1 MEIKKINKDIYKK
14 KVNLVIGGFVALLAI
29 SSLAFSTLLIV
40 LFGNIEV
47 VPEQST
53 GNFHWNLIG
62 VLLAVATSLSL
73 LNQIK
78 TRPYM
83 EEVLYVWKLKQLHN
97 KIFRKLKSIK
107 AAASNDDVKAL
118 TTLKF
123 YYTTQQQV
131 FELDNNTLTMSSVN
145 KELEAIEQI
154 EAEQSLDLDI
164 TSFKECWVDTY

>member
-1 MEIKKINKDIYKK
+1 MEIKQINKDIYKK

-40 LFGNIEV
+40 LFGNTEV

-62 VLLAVATSLSL
+62 VVLAVATSLSL
-73 LNQIK
+73 LNHIK

-123 YYTTQQQV
+123 YYKTQQQV

-154 EAEQSLDLDI
+154 EAAQSLDLDI
-164 TSFKECWVDTY
+164 TSFKESWVDTY

>member
-40 LFGNIEV
+40 LFGNTEV

-62 VLLAVATSLSL
+62 VVLAVATSLSL

-97 KIFRKLKSIK
+97 KMFRKLKSIK

-123 YYTTQQQV
+123 YYKTQQQV
-131 FELDNNTLTMSSVN
+131 FELDNNTLTMNSVN

-154 EAEQSLDLDI
+154 EAAQSLDLDI
-164 TSFKECWVDTY
+164 TSFKESWVDTY

>member
-40 LFGNIEV
+40 LFGNTEV

-107 AAASNDDVKAL
+107 VAASNDDVKAL

-164 TSFKECWVDTY
+164 TSFKESWVDTY

>member
-1 MEIKKINKDIYKK
+1 MEIKQINKDIYKK

-40 LFGNIEV
+40 LFGNTEV
-47 VPEQST
+47 IPEQST

-62 VLLAVATSLSL
+62 VVLAVATSLSL

-107 AAASNDDVKAL
+107 EAASNDDVKAL

-123 YYTTQQQV
+123 YYTTQRQV

-154 EAEQSLDLDI
+154 EAAQSMSLDI
-164 TSFKECWVDTY
+164 TGFEESWLDTY

>member
-14 KVNLVIGGFVALLAI
+14 KVNLVIRGFVALLAI

-62 VLLAVATSLSL
+62 VVLAVATSLSL

-164 TSFKECWVDTY
+164 TRFKESWVDTY

>member
-14 KVNLVIGGFVALLAI
+14 KVNLMIGGFVALLAI

-40 LFGNIEV
+40 LFGNTEV

-62 VLLAVATSLSL
+62 VVLAVATSLSL

-131 FELDNNTLTMSSVN
+131 FELDNNTLTMNSVN

-154 EAEQSLDLDI
+154 EAAQLLDLDI
-164 TSFKECWVDTY
+164 TSFKESWVDTY

>member
-40 LFGNIEV
+40 LFGNTEV

-62 VLLAVATSLSL
+62 VILAVATSLSL

-123 YYTTQQQV
+123 YYKTQQQV
-131 FELDNNTLTMSSVN
+131 FELDNNTLTMNSVN

-154 EAEQSLDLDI
+154 EAAQSLDLDI
-164 TSFKECWVDTY
+164 TSFKESWVDTY

>member
-1 MEIKKINKDIYKK
+1 MEIKQINKDIYKK

-40 LFGNIEV
+40 LFGNTEV

-62 VLLAVATSLSL
+62 VVLAVATSLSL

-107 AAASNDDVKAL
+107 AAASNDDLKAL
-118 TTLKF
+118 TALKF
-123 YYTTQQQV
+123 YYTTQRQV

-145 KELEAIEQI
+145 KELEAIDQI
-154 EAEQSLDLDI
+154 EVDKSLHLDI
-164 TSFKECWVDTY
+164 ANFEEGWIDTY

>member
-40 LFGNIEV
+40 LFGNTEV

-145 KELEAIEQI
+145 KELEVIEQI

-164 TSFKECWVDTY
+164 TSFKESWVDTY

>member
-1 MEIKKINKDIYKK
+1 MEIKQINKDIYKK

-40 LFGNIEV
+40 LFGNTEV

-62 VLLAVATSLSL
+62 VVLAVATSLSL
-73 LNQIK
+73 LNHIK

-131 FELDNNTLTMSSVN
+131 FELDNNTLTMNSVN

-154 EAEQSLDLDI
+154 EAAQSLDLDI
-164 TSFKECWVDTY
+164 TSFKESWVDTY

>member
-1 MEIKKINKDIYKK
+1 MEIKQINKDIYKK

-40 LFGNIEV
+40 LFGNTEV

-62 VLLAVATSLSL
+62 VVLAVATSLAL

-123 YYTTQQQV
+123 YYTTQRQV
-131 FELDNNTLTMSSVN
+131 FELDNNTLTMTSVT
-145 KELEAIEQI
+145 KELETIEEI
-154 EAEQSLDLDI
+154 EVSKSLSLDI
-164 TSFKECWVDTY
+164 TSFEEFWLDTF

>member
-40 LFGNIEV
+40 LFGNTEV
-47 VPEQST
+47 VPEQPT

-164 TSFKECWVDTY
+164 TSFKESWVDTY

>member
-14 KVNLVIGGFVALLAI
+14 KVNLVIGAFVALLAI

-40 LFGNIEV
+40 LFGNTEV

-164 TSFKECWVDTY
+164 TSFKESWVDTY

>member
-1 MEIKKINKDIYKK
+1 
-14 KVNLVIGGFVALLAI
+14 
-29 SSLAFSTLLIV
+29 
-40 LFGNIEV
+40 
-47 VPEQST
+47 
-53 GNFHWNLIG
+53 
-62 VLLAVATSLSL
+62 
-73 LNQIK
+73 
-78 TRPYM
+78 M

-131 FELDNNTLTMSSVN
+131 FELDNNTLTMNSVN

-154 EAEQSLDLDI
+154 EAAQSLDLDI
-164 TSFKECWVDTY
+164 TSFKESWVDTY

>member
-1 MEIKKINKDIYKK
+1 MEIKQINKDIYKK

-40 LFGNIEV
+40 LFGNTEV

-62 VLLAVATSLSL
+62 VVLAVATSLSL

-83 EEVLYVWKLKQLHN
+83 EEVLYIWKLKQLHN

-107 AAASNDDVKAL
+107 AAASSDDLQAL
-118 TTLKF
+118 TILKF
-123 YYTTQQQV
+123 YYTTQKQV
-131 FELDNNTLTMSSVN
+131 FELDNNTLTMNSVN
-145 KELEAIEQI
+145 KELEAIEEI
-154 EAEQSLDLDI
+154 EVSKSLSLDVA
-164 TSFKECWVDTY
+164 SFEEAWLDTY

>member
-1 MEIKKINKDIYKK
+1 MEIKKINKQVYRK

-40 LFGNIEV
+40 LFGNTEV

-62 VLLAVATSLSL
+62 VVLAVATSLSL

-83 EEVLYVWKLKQLHN
+83 EEVLYVWKPKQLHN

-107 AAASNDDVKAL
+107 AAANNGDVKAL
-118 TTLKF
+118 TILKF
-123 YYTTQQQV
+123 YYTTQSQV

-145 KELEAIEQI
+145 KELEVIEQI
-154 EAEQSLDLDI
+154 EAAQSMSLDI
-164 TSFKECWVDTY
+164 TGFEESWLDTY

>member
-40 LFGNIEV
+40 LFGNTEV

-83 EEVLYVWKLKQLHN
+83 EEVLHVWKLKQLHN

-164 TSFKECWVDTY
+164 TSFKESWVDTY

>member
-29 SSLAFSTLLIV
+29 SSLAVSTLLIV
-40 LFGNIEV
+40 LFGNTEV

-62 VLLAVATSLSL
+62 VVIAVATSLSL

-164 TSFKECWVDTY
+164 TSFKESWVDTY

>member
-40 LFGNIEV
+40 LFGNTEV

-53 GNFHWNLIG
+53 ENFHWNLIG
-62 VLLAVATSLSL
+62 VVLAVATSLSL

-131 FELDNNTLTMSSVN
+131 LELDNNTLTMNSVN

-154 EAEQSLDLDI
+154 EAAQSLDLDI
-164 TSFKECWVDTY
+164 TSFKERWVDTY

>member
-1 MEIKKINKDIYKK
+1 
-14 KVNLVIGGFVALLAI
+14 
-29 SSLAFSTLLIV
+29 
-40 LFGNIEV
+40 
-47 VPEQST
+47 
-53 GNFHWNLIG
+53 
-62 VLLAVATSLSL
+62 
-73 LNQIK
+73 
-78 TRPYM
+78 M

-123 YYTTQQQV
+123 YYKTQQQV

-164 TSFKECWVDTY
+164 TSFKERWVDTY

>member
-40 LFGNIEV
+40 LFGNTEV

-62 VLLAVATSLSL
+62 VVLAVATSLSL

-83 EEVLYVWKLKQLHN
+83 EEVLYVWKLKQRHN

-123 YYTTQQQV
+123 YYKTQQQV
-131 FELDNNTLTMSSVN
+131 FELDNNTLTMNSVN

-154 EAEQSLDLDI
+154 EAAQSLDLDI
-164 TSFKECWVDTY
+164 TSFKESWVDTY

>member
-40 LFGNIEV
+40 LFGNTEV

-62 VLLAVATSLSL
+62 VLLAVATSLFL

-164 TSFKECWVDTY
+164 TSFKESWVDTY

>member
-1 MEIKKINKDIYKK
+1 MEIKQINKDIYKK

-40 LFGNIEV
+40 LFGNTEV

-62 VLLAVATSLSL
+62 VVLAVATSLSL

-107 AAASNDDVKAL
+107 EAASNDDVKAL

-123 YYTTQQQV
+123 YYTTQRQV

-154 EAEQSLDLDI
+154 EAAQSMSLDI
-164 TSFKECWVDTY
+164 TGFEESWLDTY

>member
-1 MEIKKINKDIYKK
+1 MEIKQINKDIYKK
-14 KVNLVIGGFVALLAI
+14 KVNFVIGGFVALLAI

-40 LFGNIEV
+40 LFGNTEV

-62 VLLAVATSLSL
+62 VVLAVATSLSL

-83 EEVLYVWKLKQLHN
+83 EEVLYVWKLKQLYN

-107 AAASNDDVKAL
+107 AAASNDDLKAL

-123 YYTTQQQV
+123 YYTTQRQV
-131 FELDNNTLTMSSVN
+131 FELDNNTLTMNSVN

-154 EAEQSLDLDI
+154 EAAQSLDLDI
-164 TSFKECWVDTY
+164 TSFKESWVDTY

>member
-40 LFGNIEV
+40 LFGNTEV
-47 VPEQST
+47 APEQST

-62 VLLAVATSLSL
+62 VVLAVATSLSL

-131 FELDNNTLTMSSVN
+131 FELDNNTLTMNSVN

-154 EAEQSLDLDI
+154 EAAQSLDLDI
-164 TSFKECWVDTY
+164 TSFKESWVDTY

>member
-1 MEIKKINKDIYKK
+1 MEIKQINKDVYKK

-40 LFGNIEV
+40 LFGNTEV

-62 VLLAVATSLSL
+62 VVLAVATSLSL

-107 AAASNDDVKAL
+107 AAASNDDLKAL

-123 YYTTQQQV
+123 YYTTQRQV
-131 FELDNNTLTMSSVN
+131 LELDNNTLTMSSVN

-154 EAEQSLDLDI
+154 EAAQSLDLDI
-164 TSFKECWVDTY
+164 TCFEESWIDTY

>member
-1 MEIKKINKDIYKK
+1 MEIKQINKDIYKK

-29 SSLAFSTLLIV
+29 SSLAFSTLLIA
-40 LFGNIEV
+40 LFGNTEV

-62 VLLAVATSLSL
+62 VVLAVATSLSL

-78 TRPYM
+78 SRPYM

-97 KIFRKLKSIK
+97 KIFRKLKSIN

-123 YYTTQQQV
+123 YYTTQRQV

-145 KELEAIEQI
+145 KELEAIDQI
-154 EAEQSLDLDI
+154 EVDKSLNLDI
-164 TSFKECWVDTY
+164 ASFEEGWVDTY

>member
-1 MEIKKINKDIYKK
+1 MEIKQINKDIYKK

-40 LFGNIEV
+40 LFGNTEV

-62 VLLAVATSLSL
+62 VVLAVATSLSL

-107 AAASNDDVKAL
+107 AAVSSADLQAL
-118 TTLKF
+118 TILKF
-123 YYTTQQQV
+123 YYTTQKQV
-131 FELDNNTLTMSSVN
+131 FELDNNTLTMNSVN
-145 KELEAIEQI
+145 KELEAIEEI
-154 EAEQSLDLDI
+154 EVSKSLSLDVATFEEAWL
-164 TSFKECWVDTY
+164 DTY